1 MNRFSCG
8 KKYLQLA
15 LVCLLGLMMLSLSA
29 CGDSDNNTYF
39 IPINPDPSNPW
50 AVTATA
56 ATWLDTNPYA
66 DKHDGGW
73 VYSEREECLYAIY
86 GNDNSGQTLYR
97 IDHIAETSE
106 VATTFSYSRHGAHP
120 VIDDTGTYIYMPP
133 SQDTNQ
139 LERYNT
145 VTDVL
150 ETLAPAPDSG
160 IFSHGAWKDGKLWIV
175 LNDDN
180 LYSYDPT
187 TDTWSAALHNFGD
200 WSNVAGSGSR
210 SNLIYI
216 IVQNAGDLYSYDVTT
231 GTVTTLATHPT
242 GFVLGG
248 NGEFT
253 WFGNRTGFLY
263 AAANYSGNPAI
274 YDIANDTWHELD
286 DPHTPDNYAGH
297 ATYDSEL
304 ERLYVAGSSGQV
316 WYYQY

>member
-160 IFSHGAWKDGKLWIV
+160 IFSHGA
-175 LNDDN
+175 
-180 LYSYDPT
+180 
-187 TDTWSAALHNFGD
+187 
-200 WSNVAGSGSR
+200 
-210 SNLIYI
+210 
-216 IVQNAGDLYSYDVTT
+216 
-231 GTVTTLATHPT
+231 
-242 GFVLGG
+242 
-248 NGEFT
+248 
-253 WFGNRTGFLY
+253 
-263 AAANYSGNPAI
+263 
-274 YDIANDTWHELD
+274 
-286 DPHTPDNYAGH
+286 
-297 ATYDSEL
+297 
-304 ERLYVAGSSGQV
+304 
-316 WYYQY
+316 